1 MVTFEFKS
9 LGSIKKANLQLAPLT
24 VIAGANNSG
33 KTYLTYAVYSYLK
46 NWAVYFS
53 YPGLQS
59 LAKKLLSEKS
69 IKIPLDELLE
79 QRPAALATISERFN
93 EQIHNVFG
101 APEST
106 FESATVNANV
116 EGEPLDVEK
125 LLLSVSSADTGRISF
140 SIDREFLTFA
150 LTGEELGLNPRGI
163 FSARRFINSTILN
176 ILFKDIFPRPFII
189 TSERMGVSLF
199 YKELDS
205 HRNVLV
211 DQLLKTVKSGTAFDP
226 FEMLEEVV
234 SRYSEPVADHI
245 AFTRGLETA
254 KKGKSFLERDGKGF
268 SDIEE
273 MMGGTYRVGDSELL
287 FKSKARKNGYSIP
300 LYMGSGAVRSL
311 SDLFFYLKYVCQE
324 GDVLLIDEP
333 ESHLSPGN
341 QILVARMLCRLV
353 NYGVQ
358 VLITTHSDYII
369 KEINN
374 LVMLSSVGSERQAQ
388 LINKFGYNPYD
399 VLSCDKVKAYVT
411 KSGGLEACYVCD
423 RGITVPPFD
432 QAIDQINA
440 AADEI
445 EYALES

>member
-9 LGSIKKANLQLAPLT
+9 LGSVKRAHLQLAPLT

-33 KTYLTYAVYSYLK
+33 KTYITYAVYSYLK
-46 NWAVYFS
+46 NWATYFS
-53 YPGLQS
+53 YPDVQGLV
-59 LAKKLLSEKS
+59 KELLSKKS
-69 IKIPLDELLE
+69 LRISLDELVR
-79 QRPAALATISERFN
+79 QRPVILASISSVFN
-93 EQIHNVFG
+93 GQLHNVFG

-106 FESATVNANV
+106 FNEATVSANV
-116 EGEPLDVEK
+116 DGQPLDIEK
-125 LLLSVSSADTGRISF
+125 ILQGVTSGDTGRMSF
-140 SIDREFLTFA
+140 SIDHEFLTFA
-150 LTGEELGLNPRGI
+150 INSQEINVTGRNI
-163 FSARRFINSTILN
+163 FSVIRFVNATILN
-176 ILFKDIFPRPFII
+176 ILFADVFPRPFII

-211 DQLLKTVKSGTAFDP
+211 DQLLKTVKSGKAFDP

-245 AFTRGLETA
+245 AFTRGLEAA

-311 SDLFFYLKYVCQE
+311 SDLFFYLKYVCQQ
-324 GDVLLIDEP
+324 GDILLIDEP
-333 ESHLSPGN
+333 ESHLSPKN

-374 LVMLSSVGSERQAQ
+374 LVMLDSVEPQRQAE
-388 LINKFGYNPYD
+388 LIKKFSYNPD
-399 VLSCDKVKAYVT
+399 DILSCQNVKAYVT
-411 KSGGLEACYVCD
+411 KAGGLEACYVCD

-432 QAIDQINA
+432 EAIDQINA